1 MLSISFYRYDAT
13 AFLSVKL
20 YFKIYDLV
28 YVEIYNIVAY
38 LVCCLKSVL
47 LYRNYY

>member
-13 AFLSVKL
+13 SFLPVKL
-20 YFKIYDLV
+20 YCKIHDLV
-28 YVEIYNIVAY
+28 YVEIYNIVAH

-47 LYRNYY
+47 L